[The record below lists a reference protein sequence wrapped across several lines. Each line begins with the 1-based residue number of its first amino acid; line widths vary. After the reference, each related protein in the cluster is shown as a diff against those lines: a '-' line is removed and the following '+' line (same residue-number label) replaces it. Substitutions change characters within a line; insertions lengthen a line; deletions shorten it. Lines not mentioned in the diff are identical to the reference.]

1 MITSGKNMT
10 VSALSRLKFIPFLLL
25 MLLACVVPGHGEQ
38 LLTRPVRVVMDNNY
52 PPYTFLD
59 NGGKLQGILVDQWR
73 LWEQKTGVRVE
84 LHAMDWGEALRRMKG
99 GEFDVID
106 TAFKTDERLKFF
118 DFAPPYQ
125 KIEVP
130 VFFQHEI
137 SGITDIAS
145 LKGFPVAV
153 KAGDAAVD
161 LLESHGITQL
171 LTFPSYEAIIR
182 AASEHKVNVFVVD
195 KPPALYFLNKFG
207 ISSQFRA
214 SEPLA
219 SGEFHRAVQKGNA
232 ELLHLVQKGFA
243 AISPA
248 ENRAIEKKWY
258 GSTLDAAASLKY
270 FAYFAGG
277 LGLLVIFLVS
287 WNLVLRRAVARRTA
301 ELAAGEERYRSV
313 VEQADDLITRVDASG
328 RILFVNSASVKYWG
342 LPPDE
347 CIGRSAFEF
356 IHPDDRRNTTEEFQ
370 KWLKSG
376 KDRVTFENRQSH
388 VSGGSTDMLW
398 TISVLHADDGTSV
411 EFSSIARNITSIKQ
425 ATNALENERLRLR
438 TLLQTIPDLVWLKD
452 PDGVY
457 LACNARFERLYGA
470 READILGKTD
480 YDFVDKELADFFR
493 ANDRRAV
500 AAGGPSIN
508 EELITYADDGH
519 SELLETIKTPM
530 RDDQGNLIGVLGIAR
545 DITEMRRAEQAL
557 RESEVRYRD
566 LVDVSPYAIY
576 VHQNGRFV
584 FVNPAGCRLLGATAP
599 DELIG
604 KPILERVHPEYRKAV
619 TDRVGEAHTSGQP
632 VPPLEELFVR
642 LDGTSVAVEVVATS
656 LTYQGEPAMQVLA
669 RDISER
675 KRLEEELIR
684 SQKLESLGVL
694 AGGIAHDFN
703 NILTGIL
710 GNISF
715 ARMLV
720 DDGHKAAK
728 LLAESEKAAKR
739 AGELTQQ
746 LLTFARGGEPVRK
759 AVDTSRLIDESIS
772 FALMG
777 ANVKGIVDCP
787 PDIWRLDADAG
798 QMSQVFN
805 NLLINAKQATPQ
817 GGSVTVKAENLEVHE
832 GAPLSV
838 APGRYVRVSFTDHGD
853 GIAPE
858 HLARIFDPYFTTK
871 LQGSGLGLASVYSIV
886 KRHGGMVSATSRF
899 DNGSVFTLLLPATK
913 KETTEDRA
921 KEQQLALLHG
931 TGRILVMDDE
941 ELIRDLLVSML
952 EELGYVPESCADGSA
967 AVALHG
973 EALEKGS
980 PFAAIILDLTVP
992 GGMGGREAAALI
1004 HDRDQQVPLIVSSG
1018 YSGDSVIGAYG
1029 EHGFSG
1035 FVMKPYTLEELA
1047 GELRRCIGRS

>member
-73 LWEQKTGVRVE
+73 LWEQTNGVRVK

-219 SGEFHRAVQKGNA
+219 SGEFHRAVQKANA

-248 ENRAIEKKWY
+248 ENRAIEKKWN

-557 RESEVRYRD
+557 RKSEERYRD

-632 VPPLEELFVR
+632 VPPLEEMFVR
-642 LDGTSVAVEVVATS
+642 LDGTAVEVEVVATS

-675 KRLEEELIR
+675 KRLEE
-684 SQKLESLGVL
+684 
-694 AGGIAHDFN
+694 
-703 NILTGIL
+703 
-710 GNISF
+710 
-715 ARMLV
+715 
-720 DDGHKAAK
+720 
-728 LLAESEKAAKR
+728 
-739 AGELTQQ
+739 
-746 LLTFARGGEPVRK
+746 
-759 AVDTSRLIDESIS
+759 
-772 FALMG
+772 
-777 ANVKGIVDCP
+777 
-787 PDIWRLDADAG
+787 
-798 QMSQVFN
+798 
-805 NLLINAKQATPQ
+805 
-817 GGSVTVKAENLEVHE
+817 
-832 GAPLSV
+832 
-838 APGRYVRVSFTDHGD
+838 
-853 GIAPE
+853 
-858 HLARIFDPYFTTK
+858 
-871 LQGSGLGLASVYSIV
+871 
-886 KRHGGMVSATSRF
+886 
-899 DNGSVFTLLLPATK
+899 
-913 KETTEDRA
+913 
-921 KEQQLALLHG
+921 
-931 TGRILVMDDE
+931 
-941 ELIRDLLVSML
+941 
-952 EELGYVPESCADGSA
+952 
-967 AVALHG
+967 
-973 EALEKGS
+973 
-980 PFAAIILDLTVP
+980 
-992 GGMGGREAAALI
+992 
-1004 HDRDQQVPLIVSSG
+1004 
-1018 YSGDSVIGAYG
+1018 
-1029 EHGFSG
+1029 
-1035 FVMKPYTLEELA
+1035 
-1047 GELRRCIGRS
+1047 